1 MKHYTGHSSGNACML
16 NVEWYQ
22 RDDKK
27 NITTIKKKFMIF
39 LSEVRQLKHQ

>member
-27 NITTIKKKFMIF
+27 
-39 LSEVRQLKHQ
+39 KHNNN